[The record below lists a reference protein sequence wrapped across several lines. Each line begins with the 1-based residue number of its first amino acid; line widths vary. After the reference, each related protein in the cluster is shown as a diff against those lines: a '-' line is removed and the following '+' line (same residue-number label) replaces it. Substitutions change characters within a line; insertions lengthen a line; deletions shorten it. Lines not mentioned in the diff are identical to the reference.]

1 MKESNQI
8 ISNIKKG
15 LILIAALGILTLIVY
30 DWYALWE
37 EQRLMTREYT
47 EE

>member
-1 MKESNQI
+1 MKESNQLM
-8 ISNIKKG
+8 SNIKKS
-15 LILIAALGILTLIVY
+15 LILIAVLGILTLIVY

-37 EQRLMTREYT
+37 EQRLMTREYI